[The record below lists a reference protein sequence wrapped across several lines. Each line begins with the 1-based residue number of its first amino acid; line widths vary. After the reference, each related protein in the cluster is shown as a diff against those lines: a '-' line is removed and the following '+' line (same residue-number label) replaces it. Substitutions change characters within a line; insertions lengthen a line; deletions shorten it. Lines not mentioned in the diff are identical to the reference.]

1 MCVCVCILLLCNR
14 LPIFDIPCKD
24 LAASSV
30 KCMEWHQLCAIYF
43 LGGKKILFIDK
54 QRWNVE
60 AGEIN
65 GWTCILTFLPC
76 MQLKKGDF

>member
-1 MCVCVCILLLCNR
+1 MHGMASIMCYLFSR
-14 LPIFDIPCKD
+14 G
-24 LAASSV
+24 
-30 KCMEWHQLCAIYF
+30 E
-43 LGGKKILFIDK
+43 KILFIDK

-65 GWTCILTFLPC
+65 GWTCILTFLLC